1 MADSDEEG
9 ETLLVEIPEG
19 VGPGELLIV
28 TAPSGIELNVR
39 SPRHSRRSFV
49 QLTNRAAGA

>member
-39 SPRHSRRSFV
+39 SPPHSRRSFA
-49 QLTNRAAGA
+49 LAD